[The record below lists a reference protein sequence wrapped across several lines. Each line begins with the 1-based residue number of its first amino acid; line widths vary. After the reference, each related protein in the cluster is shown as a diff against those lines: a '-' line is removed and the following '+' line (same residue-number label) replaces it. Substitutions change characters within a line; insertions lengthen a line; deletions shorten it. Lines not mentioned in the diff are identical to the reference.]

1 MRYDF
6 FLFPVCFRIVV
17 SFAVVVEIVPQGARL
32 SLRDDPELY
41 YKGDCT
47 ILFHKNKT
55 QSRDFLS
62 IYFLEITYLW
72 RSLRRHARCF
82 FFLKISLHYFCHK
95 DLPRVYQKQNLAL
108 SWFKPASTLS
118 SKCECCSEFE
128 KDLKVFRYSF
138 SETIPIFFIRLTANI
153 VNVLHSKDAKKYMV
167 RINLEKLAKHQNS
180 ECCTNGDFW
189 PVGR

>member
-1 MRYDF
+1 MICLYRKMRRKWVRYSF
-6 FLFPVCFRIVV
+6 LLFPVCFRIVV
-17 SFAVVVEIVPQGARL
+17 LVCSCPWDRHARRL
-32 SLRDDPELY
+32 TLRDYPEGHF
-41 YKGDCT
+41 KEDCT

-55 QSRDFLS
+55 QSRYFLS
-62 IYFLEITYLW
+62 IYFLKITYLW
-72 RSLRRHARCF
+72 RTLRRHARCF
-82 FFLKISLHYFCHK
+82 FFLKISLHDFCHK

-118 SKCECCSEFE
+118 SKYECCSEFE

-167 RINLEKLAKHQNS
+167 RINLEKL
-180 ECCTNGDFW
+180 E
-189 PVGR
+189 